1 MAISSPATQALDLL
15 SIRYRT
21 FEHKHQ
27 PESLEQAAIERAQV
41 SGQIIRSIL
50 FRIKEGKFFLALVA
64 GPGQLSWRKLR
75 AHLGV
80 SRISMATETQVL
92 EITGYAVG
100 TVTPLGLAH
109 PLVILADVSI
119 FIHEEISLGCGVR
132 GAAIIM
138 KTSDLARALGNIEV
152 GQFC

>member
-1 MAISSPATQALDLL
+1 MVISTPATQALDLL

-21 FEHKHQ
+21 FEHEHQ
-27 PESLEQAAIERAQV
+27 PESLEQAATERGQV

-80 SRISMATETQVL
+80 SRISMATEKQVL

-109 PLVILADVSI
+109 PIEILADFSI
-119 FIHEEISLGCGVR
+119 FVHEEISLGCGVR
-132 GAAIIM
+132 GAAIIL

>member
-1 MAISSPATQALDLL
+1 MVISTPATQALEVL
-15 SIRYRT
+15 SIPYRT
-21 FEHKHQ
+21 FEHEHH
-27 PESLEQAAIERAQV
+27 PESLEQAAIERGQV

-80 SRISMATETQVL
+80 SRISMATEKQVL

-109 PLVILADVSI
+109 PLEILADFSI

-138 KTSDLARALGNIEV
+138 KTSDLTRALGNIEV